1 MAFGAEELRVLR
13 RVLAFVRHS
22 RPVPAEDRHDCR
34 RLAASLDE
42 ATREAARQHAFLLAD
57 LARHRAAL
65 PATAA
70 AYLDLLRDAL
80 RAGHRP
86 CRDDLA
92 ALGALSGN
100 PAAAALLARCRF
112 PATRAFASDPSER
125 PAPDEPA
132 PDAPAPDEPAP
143 AEPAPDPT
151 EPAPAPAEPGPV
163 RTPPPPSPAPSPPAS
178 PGPARG
184 PGKRPLPRRP
194 VPTPGE
200 VFPPRS
206 RPAPP
211 PSGRRTPVLVG

>member
-1 MAFGAEELRVLR
+1 MPTPHGHRGMAFGAEELRVLR
-13 RVLAFVRHS
+13 RVLALALHS

-57 LARHRAAL
+57 LARHRTAL

-100 PAAAALLARCRF
+100 PTAAALLARCRF
-112 PATRAFASDPSER
+112 PAARASGDGPGPAER
-125 PAPDEPA
+125 PAPDEPTPA
-132 PDAPAPDEPAP
+132 APAPDEPAP
-143 AEPAPDPT
+143 AEPAPDK
-151 EPAPAPAEPGPV
+151 PGPV
-163 RTPPPPSPAPSPPAS
+163 RTPPPPSPPPP

-184 PGKRPLPRRP
+184 PGRATRPRRP

-200 VFPPRS
+200 VFPPKR

-211 PSGRRTPVLVG
+211 PSGRRTPALVG